1 MKERTKLKYK
11 INYNLAT
18 YNFKTKQYEN
28 KEMSYHT
35 FEQARANQWR
45 CDKCQK
51 LFPTIKELKLHKLEY
66 HSY

>member
-1 MKERTKLKYK
+1 MKERIKLKYK

-28 KEMSYHT
+28 KEMSYPT
-35 FEQARANQWR
+35 FEHARANQWR

>member
-1 MKERTKLKYK
+1 MKERIKLKYK

-28 KEMSYHT
+28 KEMSYLT

-45 CDKCQK
+45 CDKCHK

>member
-28 KEMSYHT
+28 KEMSYLT

-51 LFPTIKELKLHKLEY
+51 LFPTIKEFKLHKLEY